1 MACIEELDH
10 KDCIGLHSTNPPHT
24 QCHRNRWLNKDCWI
38 SQSDRRL
45 GNSCLFFFVCHLED
59 KNLVR
64 PRSGLYQAGRH
75 QFIRNFSSCSCRHV
89 WANSWL
95 IDDGMFRVW
104 MSFRGRRDENQVNKH
119 CCQSAERVHTTTLSS
134 SDWIPCGRADLLAVA
149 GLTTGQTGPAEK
161 PASEATFR
169 DYVCGCMLSSCC
181 PF

>member
-1 MACIEELDH
+1 MPTVPSISRYTRRLSSASPPCQKQIERNYCTTNMACIEELDH

-45 GNSCLFFFVCHLED
+45 GNSCLFFCVCHLED

-64 PRSGLYQAGRH
+64 PRSGLYQAGQH
-75 QFIRNFSSCSCRHV
+75 QFIQNFSSCSCRHV
-89 WANSWL
+89 WANLWL

-119 CCQSAERVHTTTLSS
+119 CCQSAERVHTTTLSFQTES
-134 SDWIPCGRADLLAVA
+134 LVDVPACLLLLV
-149 GLTTGQTGPAEK
+149 
-161 PASEATFR
+161 
-169 DYVCGCMLSSCC
+169 
-181 PF
+181 